1 MALSDF
7 SAARVLNNMTNQNPI
22 DIFHRANAAQIPA
35 WQGRLFPSPLP
46 RIEGLDFHGEC
57 RPAYDAG
64 GDFYDFAP
72 LEPGGLAL
80 SLGDVSGHGPRAG
93 ILTSGLQALLRA
105 LTRQGGRE
113 IGAVVRELN
122 RTLWQT
128 SPDNCYATLF
138 YAYLDPVLGE
148 LQYVSA
154 GHESALLIRRR
165 SGRVHRLEST
175 GTVLG
180 LSDRVVFGQRT
191 LPLEAGDLLIAHS
204 DGVTEA
210 ANPDGL
216 EFGEQGIVEVVQRH
230 PHARAIDL
238 ANEILQAV
246 DQHTGRAQ
254 PADDRTA
261 VVVRLKDAAAKA
273 VVEEQMAMA
282 AA

>member
-1 MALSDF
+1 MSY
-7 SAARVLNNMTNQNPI
+7 QNPV

-46 RIEGLDFHGEC
+46 RIEGLDLHGEC
-57 RPAYDAG
+57 RPAHDAG
-64 GDFYDFAP
+64 GDFYDFIP

-80 SLGDVSGHGPRAG
+80 SLGDVSGQGVGAG
-93 ILTSGLQALLRA
+93 ILMSGLQALLRA

-122 RTLWQT
+122 RTVWQT
-128 SPDNCYATLF
+128 SPDNFYATLF

-148 LQYVSA
+148 MQYVSA

-165 SGRVHRLEST
+165 TGRVHRLDST

-191 LPLEAGDLLIAHS
+191 LPLESGDLLIATT
-204 DGVTEA
+204 DGIA
-210 ANPDGL
+210 DAPNADGL
-216 EFGEQGIVEVVQRH
+216 EFGEQGILEVVQRN

-246 DQHTGRAQ
+246 DQHTGRAHA
-254 PADDRTA
+254 ADDRTA
-261 VVVRLKDAAAKA
+261 VVVRFKDAAAKA
-273 VVEEQMAMA
+273 VVEEVMAMA